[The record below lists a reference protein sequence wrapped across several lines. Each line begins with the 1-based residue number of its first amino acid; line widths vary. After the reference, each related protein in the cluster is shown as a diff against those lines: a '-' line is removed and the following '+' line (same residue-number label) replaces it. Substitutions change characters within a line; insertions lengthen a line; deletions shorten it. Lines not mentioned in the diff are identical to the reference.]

1 MDNEVMSGGS
11 RKKEHS
17 QSFSKEK
24 VFEEQSAEK
33 LGSVLLTWQPFESQP
48 SVNPKSSGKNYL
60 LT

>member
-1 MDNEVMSGGS
+1 MDNEVMSGGN

-24 VFEEQSAEK
+24 VFEEQCAEK
-33 LGSVLLTWQPFESQP
+33 LGSVLLTWQSFESQP